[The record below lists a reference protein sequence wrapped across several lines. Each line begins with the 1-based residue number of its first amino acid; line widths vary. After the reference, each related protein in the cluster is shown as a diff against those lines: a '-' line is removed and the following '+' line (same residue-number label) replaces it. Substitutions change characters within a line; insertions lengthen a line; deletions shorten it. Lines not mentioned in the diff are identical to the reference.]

1 MPGIIFQRKSLTENK
16 LMFPI
21 FPSCTS
27 LHTLHTSVFPL
38 FPALR
43 SQYITEVH
51 LLKISQFEK
60 TKTFNCAATP
70 IYQRPS
76 CNFCKYKQFKAGHIV
91 LVHRDNWDKATLYC
105 FTKIIGIKPDI
116 YRFRIYW
123 FYPLAEARARVTENA
138 LQWEKTRHHLPEF
151 NLTKN
156 CQKWKKDIGHDFD
169 KIEVVR
175 TEKVFYCEK
184 LAMDKRT
191 EEISDILDI

>member
-60 TKTFNCAATP
+60 TKASSCATIL

-76 CNFCKYKQFKAGHIV
+76 YNFWKFKQFKAI
-91 LVHRDNWDKATLYC
+91 HRKAAALYC

-116 YRFRIYW
+116 YRFQIYW

-138 LQWEKTRHHLPEF
+138 LQWEKTRHHHHEF
-151 NLTKN
+151 NLTKD
-156 CQKWKKDIGHDFD
+156 CQK
-169 KIEVVR
+169 V
-175 TEKVFYCEK
+175 
-184 LAMDKRT
+184 AKRHWPWYW
-191 EEISDILDI
+191 

>member
-60 TKTFNCAATP
+60 TKTLNCATIP
-70 IYQRPS
+70 IYHRPS
-76 CNFCKYKQFKAGHIV
+76 WTFWKFEQFQDFLLENKKFKEAESP
-91 LVHRDNWDKATLYC
+91 ALYC

-116 YRFRIYW
+116 YRFQIYW
-123 FYPLAEARARVTENA
+123 FYPLAEAQAEGYRKCSPVRKD
-138 LQWEKTRHHLPEF
+138 KTQSF
-151 NLTKN
+151 
-156 CQKWKKDIGHDFD
+156 
-169 KIEVVR
+169 
-175 TEKVFYCEK
+175 
-184 LAMDKRT
+184 
-191 EEISDILDI
+191 

>member
-60 TKTFNCAATP
+60 TKTFNCATIL

-91 LVHRDNWDKATLYC
+91 LLHKDNWDKA
-105 FTKIIGIKPDI
+105 G
-116 YRFRIYW
+116 
-123 FYPLAEARARVTENA
+123 
-138 LQWEKTRHHLPEF
+138 HLS
-151 NLTKN
+151 L
-156 CQKWKKDIGHDFD
+156 
-169 KIEVVR
+169 
-175 TEKVFYCEK
+175 
-184 LAMDKRT
+184 
-191 EEISDILDI
+191 SDILVLSIGGSSGEGYRKCSAVGKDETSPS